1 MSAVQTSQ
9 NSQQISVML
18 GTITYMMKRHIIIL
32 LSIYSLL
39 AGCSWIKT
47 YQSPQ
52 HKNLHIE
59 TETDSGSIF
68 SKVRAAVDIY
78 RVDADCKT
86 EYEGTVQL
94 KTPSINLG
102 IPSNRL
108 SFLVFVFARS
118 GVLSSTSSTIT
129 YSTLLLPR
137 IDYYYNIKVSYI
149 DDIYNVVIL
158 ETDPPKKKSRE
169 IERKDLNDCGSF

>member
-1 MSAVQTSQ
+1 
-9 NSQQISVML
+9 ML
-18 GTITYMMKRHIIIL
+18 RTLPYMMKRHIIIL
-32 LSIYSLL
+32 LSVYSLL

-47 YQSPQ
+47 YQSLQ

-59 TETDSGSIF
+59 TGTDSGSIF

-78 RVDADCKT
+78 QVDESCKA

-94 KTPSINLG
+94 NTPSVDLG

-108 SFLVFVFARS
+108 SYLVFVFARS

-129 YSTLLLPR
+129 YSTLLLPH
-137 IDYYYNIKVSYI
+137 IDYNYDIKVSYI
-149 DDIYNVVIL
+149 DDIYNVVIR
-158 ETDPPKKKSRE
+158 ETDPRKKKSRE